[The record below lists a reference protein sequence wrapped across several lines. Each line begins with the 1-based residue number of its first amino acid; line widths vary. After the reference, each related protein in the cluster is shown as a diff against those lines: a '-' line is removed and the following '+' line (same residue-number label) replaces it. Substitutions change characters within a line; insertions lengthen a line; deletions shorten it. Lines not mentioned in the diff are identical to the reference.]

1 MFNKIYEWMLSY
13 SSSGLISE
21 TISIPMVEA
30 IVLLLVLTICLLLR
44 FSSIGLIVAYL
55 FVYRWAWCFREQIFS
70 NDPYIRSIFTTSYIV
85 FGILVFV
92 FVIIGMICAKTVE
105 K

>member
-1 MFNKIYEWMLSY
+1 MFNKIYEWMLSC
-13 SSSGLISE
+13 SNSGLLAENI
-21 TISIPMVEA
+21 TIPVVEA
-30 IVLLLVLTICLLLR
+30 TVLLLVLTICLLFR

-55 FVYRWAWCFREQIFS
+55 FVYRWAWCFREQIFP
-70 NDPYIRSIFTTSYIV
+70 NDPYIRSIFTTSYII

-92 FVIIGMICAKTVE
+92 FGIIGMACAKASE